1 MENQN
6 YKRLDQQNQA
16 AGLISFG
23 DGHDLFKLVFFS
35 TTSNE
40 LANFKKALQAVS
52 ANGLEIDLKAFTKFQ
67 LGDKKSQKAFVDQAL
82 KADAVVITLMGGGAS
97 CPAWD
102 YFIPA
107 LSRAR
112 QSGQAPY
119 FHLQPTGGNQEVW
132 ELALKHSDGMENGQW
147 QELNSYFRHGGA
159 ENAAGF
165 FLSLANL
172 LTNENYELPPVWTPP
187 TEGIYHPDW
196 PGSPDLKTYLKALD
210 PAKPLIGIWFYQN
223 LWVNNALDH
232 INALIRSIEQKGGQA
247 LAVFHYRFKDRVVG
261 NQGADQ
267 VIRNFFQKDGQTI
280 IQALLSPMMFSLG
293 MASPEYMGLM
303 EELGVPVIQ
312 AVTTMQPRAEWQ
324 KSLQGLTAVDVT
336 MSLAQPEFDGHLI
349 SAPVAAK
356 EQTEKDP
363 VTGAVPARYIPIPDR
378 VDQAV
383 SLALNWAALRQKP
396 NSQKKVAIIFHHYP
410 PRNDRIGCAAGLDS
424 FASVH
429 NLLLAMAEKGYRLE
443 QTYSDGQELAEQVL
457 KGMTTD
463 RRFLGPREMAQKAT
477 AQVGE
482 SDYQPWHEAL
492 PAKNQRQMTGDWGP
506 MPGELYVEKE
516 KILIPGVINGNAFI
530 SMQPPR
536 GFLEQIDKIY
546 HDPLLSPP
554 HHYLA
559 FYRYIKHIFQA
570 DVVLHI
576 GKHGS
581 LEWLPGK
588 GTGLS
593 AECYPEL
600 SIMDLPNV
608 YPYII
613 NDPGEGTQA
622 KRRSGACIIDHM
634 TPVMVNA
641 DLYEDLAQVEN
652 LVHEYNQ
659 ARIEDPAKLKLLR
672 PMILKAVKEADLDR
686 ELGLDPE
693 RDPGKNP
700 NEFEHLLEELHE
712 YLGDCADTMIN
723 DGLHTLGQAPQGEA
737 LVNCLAQ
744 LTRLDNGG
752 SPSLRRSI
760 IEARGHDYDRLLEK
774 AGAVITKDG
783 QTGQDLIQKAQDLSL
798 EMLSA
803 LAQSGYDRDQIERIV
818 TKTLGSEDPNTCRA
832 LYFALDQ
839 ALPRLKSIS
848 REITATL
855 MAMEGRHV
863 AAGPSGA
870 PSRGQ
875 VDVLP
880 TGRNFYSVDP
890 RKIPS
895 PAAYKVGSALGQ
907 ALLERHHKEQGR
919 YPENIG
925 IILWASP
932 TMRSKGDDVAEIL
945 WLMGLKP
952 VWQRGS
958 GNVSGLEVIPL
969 KELARPRMDVTP
981 RISGIFRDAF
991 PNLVE
996 LIDQGVRMVAALKE
1010 DPGSNFLRGHVQED
1024 MAHFKNQGM
1033 KSEDAFRQATLR
1045 LFGAPPGA
1053 YGAGVADVIEAK
1065 NWKDVNDLGK
1075 VFLTWS
1081 SHAYGQGVKGQK
1093 QEETYKRLLGR
1104 MDVTLKNE
1112 DSREYDMMSCTDF
1125 YSYHGGLIAAVR
1137 SVRGQAPTSF
1147 AGDSSDPDRVKVRT
1161 AAEEAKHI
1169 FRSRLLNPKWIQGLM
1184 RHGYKGAG
1192 DISKAVDVAFGW
1204 DATSDVVEDYM
1215 YERLAQRVAFDPQI
1229 REWMNQVNPAA
1240 LFNITEKLLE
1250 AIKRGMWKA
1259 KRETEEQLTQIYLEA
1274 EGEVEQSTAPQGDGD
1289 IK

>member
-1 MENQN
+1 MPFFE
-6 YKRLDQQNQA
+6 
-16 AGLISFG
+16 
-23 DGHDLFKLVFFS
+23 LVFFS

-40 LANFKKALQAVS
+40 LANFKQALKAVS
-52 ANGLEIDLKAFTKFQ
+52 SLGLRVKLKAYTKFQ
-67 LGDKKSQKAFVDQAL
+67 MEDEKGRKAFIEEAL
-82 KADAVVITLMGGGAS
+82 NADAVVITLMGGGSS
-97 CPAWD
+97 CPAWGE
-102 YFIPA
+102 FIPA
-107 LSRAR
+107 LAKAR
-112 QSGQAPY
+112 QSGLAPY

-132 ELALKHSDGMENGQW
+132 ELALEQSDGMENGRW
-147 QELNSYFRHGGA
+147 RELNSYFRHGGA

-165 FLSLANL
+165 LLALANL
-172 LTNENYELPPVWTPP
+172 LTGSNYETPPVWTPP
-187 TEGIYHPDW
+187 TEGVYHPDW
-196 PGSPDLKTYLKALD
+196 PGSPELKTYLKALD
-210 PAKPLIGIWFYQN
+210 PGKPLIGIWFYQN
-223 LWVNNALDH
+223 LWVNNALKH
-232 INALIRSIEQKGGQA
+232 IDALIRAVEKKGGQV
-247 LAVFHYRFKDRVVG
+247 LAVFHYRFKDSLVG

-267 VIRNFFQKDGQTI
+267 VIKNFFQIDGRTI
-280 IQALLSPMMFSLG
+280 IQALISPMMFSLG
-293 MASPEYMGLM
+293 MASPAYEGLL

-312 AVTTMQPRAEWQ
+312 AITTMQPREEWQ
-324 KSLQGLTAVDVT
+324 KSLTGLTALDVT
-336 MSLAQPEFDGHLI
+336 MSLAQPEFDGNLI
-349 SAPVAAK
+349 SAPIAAK

-363 VTGAVPARYIPIPDR
+363 VTGALPARYIPIPDR
-378 VDQAV
+378 VEQAV
-383 SLALNWAALRQKP
+383 SLALNWAKLRRKP
-396 NSQKKVAIIFHHYP
+396 NPEKKVAIIFHHYP

-429 NLLLAMAEKGYRLE
+429 NLLKAMVNEGYSLE
-443 QTYSDGQELAEQVL
+443 ETYANGQELAEKVL
-457 KGMTTD
+457 QGMTTD
-463 RRFLGPREMAQKAT
+463 RRFLGPKEMAKKAVG
-477 AQVGE
+477 QVE
-482 SDYQPWHEAL
+482 PQEYKPWHEAL
-492 PAKNQRQMTGDWGP
+492 PPKNKSQMTKDWGA
-506 MPGELYVEKE
+506 MPGELYVEKG
-516 KILIPGVINGNAFI
+516 KILIPGIINGNVFI

-536 GFLEQIDKIY
+536 GFLEQVDKIY

-559 FYRYIKHIFQA
+559 FYRFIKNIFKA
-570 DVVLHI
+570 DIVLHI

-588 GTGLS
+588 GAGLS

-600 SIMDLPNV
+600 AIMDLPNV

-622 KRRSGACIIDHM
+622 KRRSSACIIDHM

-641 DLYEDLAQVEN
+641 DLYEDLAQVDN

-659 ARIEDPAKLKLLR
+659 ARIEDPAKLQTLR
-672 PMILKAVKEADLDR
+672 PMILKAIEEADLDK
-686 ELGLDPE
+686 ELGMATETDLENDIT
-693 RDPGKNP
+693 K
-700 NEFEHLLEELHE
+700 FEHILEKLHE
-712 YLGDCADTMIN
+712 YLGQCADTLIN
-723 DGLHTLGQAPQGEA
+723 DGLHTLGQAPRKDA
-737 LVNCLAQ
+737 LINCLAQ
-744 LTRLDNGG
+744 LTRLDNGKT
-752 SPSLRRSI
+752 PSLRRSI
-760 IEARGHDYDRLLEK
+760 IEAWGYDYDRLLEN
-774 AGAVITKDG
+774 AGQAVTKTG
-783 QTGQDLIQKAQDLSL
+783 QTGQDLVQKAQETCLL
-798 EMLSA
+798 LLKA
-803 LAQSGYDRDQIERIV
+803 LAERSYDRGQVKRVVRNI
-818 TKTLGSEDPNTCRA
+818 LGKEDSKTCRA

-839 ALPRLKSIS
+839 ALPRLKAIKK
-848 REITATL
+848 EITATL
-855 MAMEGRHV
+855 MAMAGRHV

-907 ALLERHHKEQGR
+907 ALLERHLEEKGR

-932 TMRSKGDDVAEIL
+932 TMRDKGDDVAEIL
-945 WLMGLKP
+945 WLMGLMP
-952 VWQRGS
+952 VWQKGS
-958 GNVSGLEVIPL
+958 GNVTGLEVIPL
-969 KELARPRMDVTP
+969 EKLGRPRLDVTP

-996 LIDQGVRMVAALKE
+996 LIDQGVRMAAALKE
-1010 DPGSNFLRGHVQED
+1010 DPGSNFLRGHVLLD
-1024 MAHFKNQGM
+1024 MAFYQKQGFKE
-1033 KSEDAFRQATLR
+1033 KEAFRQATLR

-1053 YGAGVADVIEAK
+1053 YGAGVAEVIEAK
-1065 NWKDVNDLGK
+1065 NWQDINDLGN
-1075 VFLTWS
+1075 VFLNWS
-1081 SHAYGQGVKGQK
+1081 SHAYGQGVKGQNQK
-1093 QEETYKRLLGR
+1093 ATYQRLLKR

-1137 SVRGQAPTSF
+1137 SARGEAPISF

-1161 AAEEAKHI
+1161 AAEEAKHV

-1215 YERLAQRVAFDPQI
+1215 YERLVQRTAFDPQI
-1229 REWMNQVNPAA
+1229 REWMNEVNPAA

-1259 KRETEEQLTQIYLEA
+1259 RQETEAELTQIYLEA
-1274 EGEVEQSTAPQGDGD
+1274 EGEVEQSTDTQGNGEN
-1289 IK
+1289 K